1 VNVTCEDSTPETLT
15 WKITKVL
22 LIGNK
27 NITMKNWKLME
38 KEANS
43 N

>member
-1 VNVTCEDSTPETLT
+1 VSHAKIVLLKPLT
-15 WKITKVL
+15 WKITKAL
-22 LIGNK
+22 LIGN
-27 NITMKNWKLME
+27 IAMKNWKLME

>member
-1 VNVTCEDSTPETLT
+1 VPHAKIVLLKPLT

-22 LIGNK
+22 LIG
-27 NITMKNWKLME
+27 KLME

>member
-1 VNVTCEDSTPETLT
+1 MSHAKIVFLKLLT

>member
-1 VNVTCEDSTPETLT
+1 MPHAKIVLLKPLT